1 MRKNFQMRFL
11 FKMKNYQNIKTK
23 EIVEAKI
30 VEDTNNKF
38 IAIKK
43 VSKFG
48 NYILI
53 TGSKFYQLIK

>member
-1 MRKNFQMRFL
+1 MTRRSPS
-11 FKMKNYQNIKTK
+11 KMQNYQNIKTK

-48 NYILI
+48 NYTLI
-53 TGSKFYQLIK
+53 TGSKFYKLIK

>member
-1 MRKNFQMRFL
+1 MQ
-11 FKMKNYQNIKTK
+11 NYQNIETK

-48 NYILI
+48 KI
-53 TGSKFYQLIK
+53 TGSKFYKLIK